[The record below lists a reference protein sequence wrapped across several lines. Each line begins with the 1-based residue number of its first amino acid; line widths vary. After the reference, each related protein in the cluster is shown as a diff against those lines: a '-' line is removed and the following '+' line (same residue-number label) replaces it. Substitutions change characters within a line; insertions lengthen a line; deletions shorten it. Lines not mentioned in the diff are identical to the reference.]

1 MAMITVKRK
10 WRMHQNG
17 LKINMAK
24 TDICIFHRRNLLTR
38 EIELSG
44 TKIMARNTIKILGI
58 TSDSRLRWTE
68 HVTNAIK
75 DANNIYCENEFVET
89 NFQLLDNAR
98 SSKIAFVKRQQYEV
112 GKNILLN
119 RQHDINNMVEKQ
131 WLNLSLG
138 CFKIKCKA
146 LFLNA

>member
-1 MAMITVKRK
+1 MAGRSLPKEMCRYRHAIVMYK
-10 WRMHQNG
+10 
-17 LKINMAK
+17 
-24 TDICIFHRRNLLTR
+24 LT
-38 EIELSG
+38 
-44 TKIMARNTIKILGI
+44 
-58 TSDSRLRWTE
+58 
-68 HVTNAIK
+68 
-75 DANNIYCENEFVET
+75 NNIYCENEFVEM

-98 SSKIAFVKRQQYEV
+98 SSKIAFVKRQHYEV

-119 RQHDINNMVEKQ
+119 RLHDINNMIEKQ